1 MDQDTMPQTN
11 EKRTA
16 KRLPNNMPILFTIG
30 ANDGPDSHPHERK
43 NATIIDI
50 SSTGMGIFTT
60 SHIQTGQFV
69 TFVKDQPKWELPP
82 KGLVVWSLKH
92 GTGFRVGLEFV
103 LEGA

>member
-1 MDQDTMPQTN
+1 MPPAN
-11 EKRTA
+11 EKRAA
-16 KRLPNNMPILFTIG
+16 KRLPNNMPILFTI
-30 ANDGPDSHPHERK
+30 SHGDEPSSDDNERQ

-69 TFVKDQPKWELPP
+69 SFVKNQPNWELPP

-92 GTGFRVGLEFV
+92 GAGFRVGLEFI
-103 LEGA
+103 LKGE

>member
-1 MDQDTMPQTN
+1 MPPAT

-16 KRLPNNMPILFTIG
+16 KRLPNNMPILFTICH
-30 ANDGPDSHPHERK
+30 NDGPSNDSHERQ

-69 TFVKDQPKWELPP
+69 TFVKNQPKWELPP

-92 GTGFRVGLEFV
+92 GAGFRVGLEFV
-103 LEGA
+103 LEGE